1 MAWLLNSAAEH
12 AAAARGPRLR
22 RRGGLRR
29 PRHPPRPAVDP
40 RIVFT
45 AWRDKT
51 TRVVGGEA
59 ADARLGAQRAPQAR
73 SMVLELPRIQYYT
86 DGRHPLIY
94 MYEPPM
100 QPEEMAH
107 VVDEVAGTPVQ
118 ALHFCLGDGR
128 TVLHDSETTELWG
141 DNVEAWPHVI
151 FHRAYRNAQ
160 QLIERGHDPLR
171 VVCDR
176 GLEMGVQVVPAVL
189 MNQGRGPQAGA
200 DLDVRCSTWRFE
212 HPELEIN
219 AAGDLP
225 AHFPGLTCLDFK
237 HEEVRT
243 ERRALSACRHR

>member
-1 MAWLLNSAAEH
+1 
-12 AAAARGPRLR
+12 
-22 RRGGLRR
+22 
-29 PRHPPRPAVDP
+29 
-40 RIVFT
+40 
-45 AWRDKT
+45 
-51 TRVVGGEA
+51 
-59 ADARLGAQRAPQAR
+59 
-73 SMVLELPRIQYYT
+73 MVLELPRIQYYT

-243 ERRALSACRHR
+243 ERRALSACHHRQSFRFLSACNLSDECTRARWPLPACAYADRSAADRRNVAQLPC